1 MGVINYGSIFFLVKT
16 IDSGWMMKSKIVC
29 LNNLGVVMVS
39 TFVAILLF
47 KERLSKIN
55 WVGLALSIVALL
67 VLMM

>member
-1 MGVINYGSIFFLVKT
+1 
-16 IDSGWMMKSKIVC
+16 MKSKIVC

-55 WVGLALSIVALL
+55 WVGLGLSIVALL